1 MAKYSPASAICASYR
16 RDIGEDRV
24 AKIAHTICLDMRGF
38 HPNYTNAHKEMRNL
52 TEYEDIDKDSVAMF
66 DVDKIRADFPVL
78 STTVNGK
85 PLAYLDNG
93 ATAQKPLA
101 VIERR
106 WTAYTASAI
115 PTSTAAPTI

>member
-1 MAKYSPASAICASYR
+1 
-16 RDIGEDRV
+16 
-24 AKIAHTICLDMRGF
+24 
-38 HPNYTNAHKEMRNL
+38 MRNL

-101 VIERR
+101 VIETMDRIYR
-106 WTAYTASAI
+106 ECNSNIHRGAHHLSNVVYTKRPAKGCVAI
-115 PTSTAAPTI
+115 SEPLTRQR

>member
-1 MAKYSPASAICASYR
+1 
-16 RDIGEDRV
+16 
-24 AKIAHTICLDMRGF
+24 
-38 HPNYTNAHKEMRNL
+38 
-52 TEYEDIDKDSVAMF
+52 MF

-85 PLAYLDNG
+85 PLAYLADNG

-101 VIERR
+101 VIETMDRIH
-106 WTAYTASAI
+106 TASAI